1 MSVQRKT
8 QINQPELTLSADQTD
23 MIHQSVLRQFQ
34 RAASAPAAGAL
45 RLKGVS
51 LREAIAPDAP
61 APEEGNA
68 DDDQNES
75 DGDESLLDPKP
86 FNNVMNR
93 LLGCMGSGKRPAAK
107 ANAEPAGK
115 RSKPGPT
122 PPGPKEPSSR
132 NRKTAPT
139 PTPAPDSSSPKRPR
153 IETNTSSTGL
163 SEEDSTMLANYNGQ
177 LREVGDLAV
186 DRGMDD
192 ASFTEWVKDRLAK
205 ISELRKN
212 VQDKK
217 KSLKRRKTGQTE
229 EINSCLQNTLDNL
242 STLTEFLKSFLSSS
256 SSGGRAI
263 EETLEGFLNETDE
276 VYVSSSLG
284 LWERVLRAIAFED
297 RVSGKTG

>member
-1 MSVQRKT
+1 
-8 QINQPELTLSADQTD
+8 
-23 MIHQSVLRQFQ
+23 
-34 RAASAPAAGAL
+34 
-45 RLKGVS
+45 
-51 LREAIAPDAP
+51 
-61 APEEGNA
+61 
-68 DDDQNES
+68 
-75 DGDESLLDPKP
+75 
-86 FNNVMNR
+86 
-93 LLGCMGSGKRPAAK
+93 
-107 ANAEPAGK
+107 
-115 RSKPGPT
+115 
-122 PPGPKEPSSR
+122 
-132 NRKTAPT
+132 
-139 PTPAPDSSSPKRPR
+139 
-153 IETNTSSTGL
+153 
-163 SEEDSTMLANYNGQ
+163 MLANYNGQ

-192 ASFTEWVKDRLAK
+192 ASFTEWVKDRLAE